1 MKNQDKMYD
10 ELVDLRDQLEQ
21 NESENEDMLESIF
34 FILDSMRGGYDMTE
48 EAETILK
55 PFKNIEYN

>member
-1 MKNQDKMYD
+1 MENQDKLYD

-21 NESENEDMLESIF
+21 NESENEDTLESIF
-34 FILDSMRGGYDMTE
+34 FILDSMRSGYDMTE

-55 PFKNIEYN
+55 INAK